1 MTVADPLGVILWGE
15 FFLPNNVG
23 NKIPPPKHLVTQHL
37 QIMALIVVNANP
49 QRTILSEQPP
59 EDLQS
64 IPHQRKPDGMLH
76 PVVVMGKS
84 TAGVVRRIDKHALD
98 LTGKLL
104 LQGLQGQEVV
114 AEDQPVVETIILR
127 HPVLGMVRQLLI
139 LQQDTRFQ
147 PRPLLLANP
156 G

>member
-1 MTVADPLGVILWGE
+1 
-15 FFLPNNVG
+15 
-23 NKIPPPKHLVTQHL
+23 
-37 QIMALIVVNANP
+37 MALVVVNRNP
-49 QRTILSEQPP
+49 QRTILGQQPP
-59 EDLQS
+59 DNLQP
-64 IPHQRKPDGMLH
+64 IPHQRQPDGMLD
-76 PVVVMGKS
+76 PVVIMGKGA
-84 TAGVVRRIDKHALD
+84 AGIVRRIDKHALD